1 MRAEYLETLKAYN
14 ETDASDVKVAID
26 ALHDETAALG
36 KGLVELQAGI
46 KALQEAVAAADPAAV
61 LAKMG
66 ALRTVADG
74 LETVVSDA
82 RWPLPKYRTMLF
94 LY

>member
-1 MRAEYLETLKAYN
+1 MIFFQ
-14 ETDASDVKVAID
+14 KVEEAGDGQQVGAAAGAD
-26 ALHDETAALG
+26 ALHDETAVLG